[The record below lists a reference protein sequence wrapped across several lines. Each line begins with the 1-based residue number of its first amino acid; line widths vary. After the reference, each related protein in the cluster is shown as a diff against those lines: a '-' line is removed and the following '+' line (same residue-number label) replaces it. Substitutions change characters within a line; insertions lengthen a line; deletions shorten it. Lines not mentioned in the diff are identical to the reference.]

1 MAILDKEK
9 WKIDSRNEKKNR
21 KEGEKKTIFF
31 SKKQEIF
38 RFEFLTLKL

>member
-1 MAILDKEK
+1 MK
-9 WKIDSRNEKKNR
+9 KKNR
-21 KEGEKKTIFF
+21 KEGEKKTIF